1 MKFWPCL
8 ECALLD
14 EELDELDEELE
25 LEEQLQLRCLPLIS
39 IALIL
44 LAVALFLST
53 A

>member
-1 MKFWPCL
+1 MKFWPYL
-8 ECALLD
+8 ECAL
-14 EELDELDEELE
+14 ELEDELDEELE
-25 LEEQLQLRCLPLIS
+25 LEEELPLRCSALIS

>member
-1 MKFWPCL
+1 MKFWPCF
-8 ECALLD
+8 ECALAL
-14 EELDELDEELE
+14 EDELDEELE
-25 LEEQLQLRCLPLIS
+25 LEEELPLRCSALIS